1 MGTPGEPSARNAR
14 AFLTRS
20 QNPDGGWG
28 YRPGSPSATEPTGA
42 ALVALGPDPEAAPA
56 AERARRWLEAA
67 QRPDGGWG
75 LSREDPESHWMTA
88 WGILGLARLDPHAPE
103 VARGVRWLIELPVIR
118 IEAAELTAE
127 VRRTL
132 RIDPRLRGW
141 PWRPGEASWVEPT
154 ALALLALDAAS
165 VVETHRDRIAEA
177 VSYLV
182 DRRCVGGGWNF
193 GNPFMLGANLPP
205 RPHPTAWALLAL
217 RIISPQAIRP
227 EDVTALRAEM
237 DRDGGAMALALGQLA
252 LTAMGIEDPEARE
265 RLQRQQAPDGS
276 WESSPYVTALS
287 ALALNGGWPWAPRG

>member
-14 AFLTRS
+14 AFLARS

-56 AERARRWLEAA
+56 VERARRWLEAA

-75 LSREDPESHWMTA
+75 MDPEDPESHWMTA
-88 WGILGLARLDPHAPE
+88 WGILGLARLDPHALE
-103 VARGVRWLIELPVIR
+103 ITRGVRWLIELPVIR

-132 RIDPRLRGW
+132 RIDPALRGW

-154 ALALLALDAAS
+154 ALALLALHAAS
-165 VVETHRDRIAEA
+165 AVETHRDRIAEA
-177 VSYLV
+177 VGYLV

-205 RPHPTAWALLAL
+205 APTPPPG
-217 RIISPQAIRP
+217 R
-227 EDVTALRAEM
+227 
-237 DRDGGAMALALGQLA
+237 
-252 LTAMGIEDPEARE
+252 
-265 RLQRQQAPDGS
+265 
-276 WESSPYVTALS
+276 SSPSKSSPRRRSARRTSRRCARRCIGTA
-287 ALALNGGWPWAPRG
+287 GPWPWPWGRSPWPP

>member
-14 AFLTRS
+14 AFLARS

-56 AERARRWLEAA
+56 VERARRWLEAA

-75 LSREDPESHWMTA
+75 MDPEDPESHWMTA
-88 WGILGLARLDPHAPE
+88 WGILGLARLDPHALE
-103 VARGVRWLIELPVIR
+103 ITRGVRWLIELPVIR

-132 RIDPRLRGW
+132 RIDPALRGW

-154 ALALLALDAAS
+154 ALALLALHAAS
-165 VVETHRDRIAEA
+165 AVEAHRDRIAEA
-177 VSYLV
+177 VGYLV

-205 RPHPTAWALLAL
+205 RPHPTA
-217 RIISPQAIRP
+217 SAIRSRWAS
-227 EDVTALRAEM
+227 TAEAAWRASRARAVGSTQEASPG
-237 DRDGGAMALALGQLA
+237 RQGQPRKA
-252 LTAMGIEDPEARE
+252 GSIRNVRRTSAVSSAASIRITGSSIS
-265 RLQRQQAPDGS
+265 QR
-276 WESSPYVTALS
+276 T
-287 ALALNGGWPWAPRG
+287 PRVISRA